1 MSLDINLWRF
11 QIGVFTGNTKYIST
25 KKTFLSNY
33 YPCLSIKLFLFLLIL
48 FTLQCKAT
56 VFLYVFLNGL
66 YSIDLLFLFI
76 FQHFLTFKLLL
87 RSGDIETQPGPRS
100 KNSLSV
106 CHFNINSLSAHN
118 FAKLSSLKAFN
129 SVHNFD
135 IICLSESFLDSSF
148 HSGNPDL
155 AMNGYELVRADHPLD
170 IKRGGVCLY
179 YKETLPIK
187 ICNINNLS
195 ECLLCEISFNNQ
207 KCFIISLYRSP
218 SQSSNEFN
226 IFLKELEVIID
237 NICTPGNSDLVIII
251 GDFNAKL
258 SIWNLDDSDSTE
270 GTEISAMT
278 SSYGFTQIISEAT
291 HILPNSSSC
300 IDLLFT
306 NQPNMI
312 TSSGVLP
319 SIHPNCHHQI
329 IYANIN
335 FQVFF
340 PPPYERQVWHFD
352 RADCESIKQSIS
364 NIDWNR
370 IFLDMDVNLQ
380 VETFNEYLMNI
391 LKNFIPNEII
401 EINDKDPPWI
411 TKAIKNKIDKKN
423 QLYRRYLQGG
433 KLFSD
438 LEVVN
443 DLTIC
448 INEMILASKNCYY
461 DRLSKKLNDPKTSPK
476 AYWSI
481 LKSFFGDKKVPIIPP
496 LLYNDKYISDFKA
509 KAELFNNHFSE
520 QCSLIPNSSSLP
532 DVMSGPLPYPSLSSF
547 TIDADKLLN
556 LIRSLDINKSHGYD
570 QISVRM
576 LKICDSSLIK
586 PLLII
591 FNNSLNS
598 GMFPSAWKKANII
611 PIHKKGDKMD
621 VKNYR
626 PISLLPICGKLF
638 EKVIYNTLYK
648 YYESND
654 ILNVNQSGFRQGD
667 SCINQLINITHDVF
681 QSFDSNPPLEVRGV
695 FLDISKAFDRVWH
708 KGLLFKLKSN
718 GIEGNLFNLIESFLC
733 NRLQRVVLNGQNSK
747 WEKIA
752 AGVPKGSIL
761 GPLLFLIYIN
771 DISDNLESNVKLF
784 ADDTSIFSVV
794 LDPNL
799 SATQLNNDL
808 QKIQQWA
815 YQWKMIF
822 NPAPSKQAQEVIF
835 SRKNAKP
842 FHPNL
847 IFNQSNVIRTSS
859 QKHLGLILDEKLN
872 FKEHIKILIE
882 KSSKG
887 ISVIRKLRYQISRHS
902 LVTLYKSFIRSILEY
917 ADVIYD
923 QPSNDS
929 FSDKIESIQYNAAL
943 AITGAIR
950 GTSKDKLYK
959 ELGLEYL
966 SSRRWLKRL
975 CLFHKIYHNKSPEYL
990 YRLIPQPHNLFNLR
1004 NQHLIPQ
1011 IFCRTNLF
1019 SDSFFPTAI
1028 KEFNKLNYQTTHDLS
1043 FQCFRKTLSKSIRP
1057 VPNSLFDACNPHG
1070 VKLLT
1075 RLRVGLSHLREQKF
1089 RHGFNDTID
1098 PFCPCNM
1105 ETESVSHFF
1114 LRCLN
1119 YSNLRLELMNEL
1131 MEINSNLVQYNEEKL
1146 TETLLYGDKN
1156 LSHDTNSKIINLS
1169 ISFIIKSSRFDGPLL

>member
-25 KKTFLSNY
+25 KKTSLSNY

-87 RSGDIETQPGPRS
+87 RSGDIETQPGPRR

-312 TSSGVLP
+312 TNSGVLP

-335 FQVFF
+335 FQLFF

-443 DLTIC
+443 DLTMS

-532 DVMSGPLPYPSLSSF
+532 DVISGPLPFPSLSSF

-752 AGVPKGSIL
+752 AGVPQGSIL

-822 NPAPSKQAQEVIF
+822 NPDPSKQAQEVIF

-1043 FQCFRKTLSKSIRP
+1043 FQCFRKTLLKSIRP

-1070 VKLLT
+1070 LKLLT